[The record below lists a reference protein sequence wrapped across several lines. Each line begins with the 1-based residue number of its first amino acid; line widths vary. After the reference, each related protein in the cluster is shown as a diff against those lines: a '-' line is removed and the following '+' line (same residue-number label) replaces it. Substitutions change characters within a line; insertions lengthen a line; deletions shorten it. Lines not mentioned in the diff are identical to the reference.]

1 MKTITLN
8 IKDEAKYLS
17 FLQFIEQLDF
27 IELEKPAKKNS
38 TVEKYDFFASAGLW
52 KGKDIDAKELRTKA
66 WYRQNF

>member
-27 IELEKPAKKNS
+27 IELEKPSKKKS
-38 TVEKYDFFASAGLW
+38 TVKKYDFFASAGLW
-52 KGKDIDAKELRTKA
+52 KGKDIDAKKLRTRA
-66 WYRQNF
+66 WNRQI

>member
-27 IELEKPAKKNS
+27 IELEKPAKKKS

-52 KGKDIDAKELRTKA
+52 KGKDIDAKKLRTRA
-66 WYRQNF
+66 WSRQI